1 MPRSGFAGAVTCTP
15 CVCSRSIT
23 SFQLEPSAQ
32 APCTR
37 TTVGWDPSC
46 WFSLTP
52 SSLVEGSEAELL
64 RLALLC
70 EGTAYTVRGGGTSPR
85 STSSRVNV
93 SFNGPRTS
101 ENSVKAKFEV
111 HAFHEVTRYSA
122 VCAAHPQGNELPRI
136 L

>member
-1 MPRSGFAGAVTCTP
+1 MLRSGFAGAVTYSSSA
-15 CVCSRSIT
+15 CSRLIT

-37 TTVGWDPSC
+37 TTVGWDPFC

-70 EGTAYTVRGGGTSPR
+70 EEQLAPLLGT
-85 STSSRVNV
+85 
-93 SFNGPRTS
+93 
-101 ENSVKAKFEV
+101 
-111 HAFHEVTRYSA
+111 
-122 VCAAHPQGNELPRI
+122 AHPQMVQFA
-136 L
+136 